1 MDIAGS
7 RFLVAGAT
15 GVIGGKLASEL
26 SGRGASLV
34 LAGRDEA
41 RLAALGEELDC
52 PTVVLDY
59 SDPESVAH
67 AVDRACEE
75 LGGLDGL
82 VVATGAVAFG
92 EARELDPEV
101 LTRLIEANASGP
113 IHLITESLRRIEP
126 GDLPGDVF
134 RGAPAFGQAGLTAG
148 AVAVGAAPHGPVG
161 SGGREQGREGGE
173 EEEAFHRCPN
183 AGRPF
188 KMSCSGQIERMPAG
202 AGLCLRTYRPPLPA
216 HVLPRPPCHSMLP
229 GERAHQPLS
238 RGAV

>member
-1 MDIAGS
+1 MDIEGS

-26 SGRGASLV
+26 SARGASLV

-126 GDLPGDVF
+126 GGSVVAITAVVAEFP
-134 RGAPAFGQAGLTAG
+134 TAG
-148 AVAVGAAPHGPVG
+148 MAAYSASKAALAAFLAATRRELRRQVNVLEVSPGHMETGFADRSLAGEPPAMPEGEDVDALITQVAEAIAEDR
-161 SGGREQGREGGE
+161 REIRYDPKSREISV
-173 EEEAFHRCPN
+173 
-183 AGRPF
+183 
-188 KMSCSGQIERMPAG
+188 K
-202 AGLCLRTYRPPLPA
+202 
-216 HVLPRPPCHSMLP
+216 
-229 GERAHQPLS
+229 
-238 RGAV
+238 